1 MATGMCRSKSRA
13 NCFTFP
19 MSSNTPAFT
28 AMTAMY
34 GGVVHFVAAFA
45 AMVVPMLGNQDFR
58 TAFAALPGLA
68 REARPH
74 VVTAATRA
82 KHGFA
87 HVGTAATRAKHGVVR
102 VAADIRSR
110 VGSRS

>member
-1 MATGMCRSKSRA
+1 
-13 NCFTFP
+13 
-19 MSSNTPAFT
+19 
-28 AMTAMY
+28 MTAMY

-68 REARPH
+68 TELRPH
-74 VVTAATRA
+74 VITAATRA

-87 HVGTAATRAKHGVVR
+87 R
-102 VAADIRSR
+102 VAADIRTR